1 MYYCLSNELFL
12 YKSAIQNS
20 KSVRTQISVPDLYS
34 FLQPNSA
41 NNLNDTTNIM
51 TFHFSLKP
59 IAIELRTVIVCIL
72 CKLRIYGPPLHKNS
86 WETRKWQVNLGQPG
100 TFYHFSHA
108 QTKRKHLTRRTNRF
122 YPTKNTMGP
131 MISKVAWIKDLWIY
145 GRNTQIVKYILKV
158 SKYRKQNTKF
168 SHPPKNQRNFVH
180 FFALASKKWLKQKIK
195 VLDLNYVVVRGY
207 LKQLKSFYLFD
218 STTFR
223 R

>member
-34 FLQPNSA
+34 ILQPNSA

-59 IAIELRTVIVCIL
+59 IAIEHCNCIL
-72 CKLRIYGPPLHKNS
+72 CKLRIYSPPLQKNS

-122 YPTKNTMGP
+122 YPVKNTMGP
-131 MISKVAWIKDLWIY
+131 RISKV
-145 GRNTQIVKYILKV
+145 V
-158 SKYRKQNTKF
+158 
-168 SHPPKNQRNFVH
+168 
-180 FFALASKKWLKQKIK
+180 
-195 VLDLNYVVVRGY
+195 
-207 LKQLKSFYLFD
+207 
-218 STTFR
+218 
-223 R
+223 

>member
-1 MYYCLSNELFL
+1 ML
-12 YKSAIQNS
+12 YKTLKVQEL
-20 KSVRTQISVPDLYS
+20 KCLYQI
-34 FLQPNSA
+34 SA

-108 QTKRKHLTRRTNRF
+108 QTKRKHLTKRTNRL

-131 MISKVAWIKDLWIY
+131 RISKVAWITVGLYRTGHMSFLTGQDQIPKFSRQVLPDRTESWLILFNILPTIY
-145 GRNTQIVKYILKV
+145 GLSIFIR
-158 SKYRKQNTKF
+158 
-168 SHPPKNQRNFVH
+168 
-180 FFALASKKWLKQKIK
+180 
-195 VLDLNYVVVRGY
+195 
-207 LKQLKSFYLFD
+207 
-218 STTFR
+218 
-223 R
+223 